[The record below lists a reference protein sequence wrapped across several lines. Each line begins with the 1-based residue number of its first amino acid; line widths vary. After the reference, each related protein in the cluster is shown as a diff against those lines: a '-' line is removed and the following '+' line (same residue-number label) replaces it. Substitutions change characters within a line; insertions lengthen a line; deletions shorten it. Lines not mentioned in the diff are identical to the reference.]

1 MVILLACVVFASDQ
15 PRKGANSALE
25 KPEAS
30 NSADELARKVVTNEL
45 KAEDQDQTRW
55 MYRMEHDEL
64 GKSQIKE
71 VVETEEGALERL
83 LFLNGR
89 PLTPEEQKKEDE
101 RIQRV
106 CTDPRELQKL
116 RRERQQDGEQ
126 ARHLLKLL
134 PDAFNFTYARRQRD
148 VVKLNFKPNPKFKP
162 PSREAHVFHDMAGS
176 IWVNT
181 KELRLAGI
189 DGQLMQEV
197 KFGGGLLGHLDK
209 GGYFQVKQTEVGA
222 GHWDMTFL
230 DVNMNGKALI
240 FKTIAVREKELHS
253 DFRRVPDTLTLEQA
267 ANLLK
272 QQTNLIASH

>member
-1 MVILLACVVFASDQ
+1 M
-15 PRKGANSALE
+15 
-25 KPEAS
+25 
-30 NSADELARKVVTNEL
+30 T
-45 KAEDQDQTRW
+45 
-55 MYRMEHDEL
+55 
-64 GKSQIKE
+64 
-71 VVETEEGALERL
+71 
-83 LFLNGR
+83 
-89 PLTPEEQKKEDE
+89 
-101 RIQRV
+101 
-106 CTDPRELQKL
+106 
-116 RRERQQDGEQ
+116 
-126 ARHLLKLL
+126 
-134 PDAFNFTYARRQRD
+134 
-148 VVKLNFKPNPKFKP
+148 
-162 PSREAHVFHDMAGS
+162 GS

-253 DFRRVPDTLTLEQA
+253 DFRRAPDTLTLEQA